1 MMFHCSVHLVTE
13 DPSILQ
19 NFLRLTEET
28 ETSVNHVESPTNSS
42 SGSPQPTKW
51 TNILQ
56 LESFTAYVDGNYKKD
71 LPMPPNDLYVN
82 PDATR
87 IGIIDGGLILE
98 LKRGTSDNIVL
109 P

>member
-1 MMFHCSVHLVTE
+1 MFNSYVYLVTE

-28 ETSVNHVESPTNSS
+28 KTSVNHVEVPTNSS
-42 SGSPQPTKW
+42 SGSPQPTEW
-51 TNILQ
+51 TNNLQ

-71 LPMPPNDLYVN
+71 LPIPPDDLYVN
-82 PDATR
+82 LDATR
-87 IGIIDGGLILE
+87 IGIIDGGIILE
-98 LKRGTSDNIVL
+98 LKRGISDNIEL

>member
-1 MMFHCSVHLVTE
+1 MIFNCYVHIVTG

-28 ETSVNHVESPTNSS
+28 ETSVNHVEAPTDSS
-42 SGSPQPTKW
+42 SGSPQPTEW
-51 TNILQ
+51 TNNLQ

-71 LPMPPNDLYVN
+71 LPIPPDDFYINL
-82 PDATR
+82 DATR
-87 IGIIDGGLILE
+87 IGIIDGGVILE
-98 LKRGTSDNIVL
+98 WKRGKIDKILL